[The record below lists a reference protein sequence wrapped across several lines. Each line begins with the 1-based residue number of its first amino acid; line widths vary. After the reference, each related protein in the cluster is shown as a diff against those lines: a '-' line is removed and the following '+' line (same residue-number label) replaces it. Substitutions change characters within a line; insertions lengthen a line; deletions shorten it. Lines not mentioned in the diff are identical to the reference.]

1 MDNLLEDRIYKCE
14 HCGLIIEIINYGDPI
29 PSIDVPFIF
38 ERFYRVEKSRSENT
52 GGSGLGLA
60 ITKSIIELH
69 EGEIS
74 AQSNYERTAFI
85 IKLPLGSQ

>member
-1 MDNLLEDRIYKCE
+1 MTHMSKLRDKLDEVLDGE
-14 HCGLIIEIINYGDPI
+14 PI

-69 EGEIS
+69 EGKIS
-74 AQSNYERTAFI
+74 AQSNYERIAFI
-85 IKLPLGSQ
+85 IKLPLGN